1 MLFILGWIMC
11 PSLNRWHGNI
21 DGIMLIKWVRA
32 KLEMGSSVIQTIWHK
47 KFGVL
52 LRREERSGCWG
63 GSPQWP
69 PQWWYCLQI
78 DGLFYWSRTEVL
90 SLGQII
96 VWGGAGYCCVVSCA
110 ACVGCFNSNTGLCP
124 LDASTS
130 SPVAITRTVSRMT
143 TCHWGGGHNCHS
155 CD

>member
-32 KLEMGSSVIQTIWHK
+32 KLGMGSSVIQTIWLK

-52 LRREERSGCWG
+52 LRREEGNGCWG
-63 GSPQWP
+63 GRPQCP
-69 PQWWYCLQI
+69 PQWLYCLQI
-78 DGLFYWSRTEVL
+78 DGLFLLIWNRGSQPWPDCLGRGRVL
-90 SLGQII
+90 LCGFLCSPRR
-96 VWGGAGYCCVVSCA
+96 V
-110 ACVGCFNSNTGLCP
+110 FNGNAGLCP

-130 SPVAITRTVSRMT
+130 SPSSNNQNCLSHDHMSLG
-143 TCHWGGGHNCHS
+143 WGA
-155 CD
+155 